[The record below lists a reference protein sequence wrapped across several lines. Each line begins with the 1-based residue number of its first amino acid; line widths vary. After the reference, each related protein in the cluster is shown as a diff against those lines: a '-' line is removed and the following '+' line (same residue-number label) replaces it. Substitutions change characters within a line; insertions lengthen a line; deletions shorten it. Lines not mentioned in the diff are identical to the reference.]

1 MTNYEKYRDEIIKC
15 DGDGFCISFIRPKIL
30 KPMGKEC
37 SNIGCGYC
45 HMLMSMW
52 FMDEYKE
59 HEEPEVDWSKIPIDT
74 KIYVRENVY
83 DKWVERHF
91 AKYENGKIYAWCA
104 GYTSWSAG
112 GEDNVMPWK
121 YAKLAEE
128 ENL

>member
-1 MTNYEKYRDEIIKC
+1 MTNYERYRDEIIKC

-59 HEEPEVDWSKIPIDT
+59 SEIDWSKIPVDT
-74 KIYVRENVY
+74 KIYVRESIY
-83 DKWVERHF
+83 DKWLRRYF
-91 AKYENGKIYAWCA
+91 AKYERGKIYAWCA
-104 GYTSWSAG
+104 GYTSWSAD

-121 YAKLAEE
+121 YAKLAVE

>member
-1 MTNYEKYRDEIIKC
+1 MTNYEKYRDEIIKYNSE
-15 DGDGFCISFIRPKIL
+15 GFCINFIQPKIL

-45 HMLMSMW
+45 HMLMSIW

-74 KIYVRENVY
+74 KIYVRTDENEA
-83 DKWVERHF
+83 WNLRHF
-91 AKYENGKIYAWCA
+91 AKYEDGKVYAWAYGC
-104 GYTSWSAG
+104 TSWTADLK
-112 GEDNVMPWK
+112 DNIISWDC
-121 YAKLAEE
+121 AKLAEE